1 MEFARV
7 SSTQWC
13 ELGKT
18 SAKLGGFMILGRRN
32 RV

>member
-18 SAKLGGFMILGRRN
+18 SAKLGRVYDLGKK
-32 RV
+32 